1 MMPSNIPKCQ
11 NWVLT
16 ARFGDIDLTLRGRK
30 ITNKSNND
38 ILWMDS
44 DHTKLVLV

>member
-1 MMPSNIPKCQ
+1 MSPNIPKCQ

-16 ARFGDIDLTLRGRK
+16 ARFGDIDLTLPGRK
-30 ITNKSNND
+30 ITNKSNNY
-38 ILWMDS
+38 ISRIDS